1 MLRLYV
7 DTLGIRL
14 QVSDWFFIVCV
25 NIIVPVEGNKRN
37 ANPMFWSH
45 QLGSKL
51 FQQEE
56 NQLNLQPDSSYTIF
70 SLNFPGRSCSLLLFL
85 SIMYANSSK
94 MLTAQQ
100 YIAYICD
107 AQLGSCIN
115 FVLAVHLKFSTMP
128 KTSFHCSLPSH
139 LSISYLSLT
148 PIHYWRRTTYICDH
162 QSKLETKKCCVQL

>member
-1 MLRLYV
+1 
-7 DTLGIRL
+7 
-14 QVSDWFFIVCV
+14 
-25 NIIVPVEGNKRN
+25 
-37 ANPMFWSH
+37 
-45 QLGSKL
+45 
-51 FQQEE
+51 
-56 NQLNLQPDSSYTIF
+56 
-70 SLNFPGRSCSLLLFL
+70 
-85 SIMYANSSK
+85 MYANSSK

-107 AQLGSCIN
+107 AQLEFCIN

-162 QSKLETKKCCVQL
+162 QTSWRQKKVLRLAMIKSWMDIFFSKVPSCIHMHSKCISVSTQIFLPQTFLIY

>member
-1 MLRLYV
+1 
-7 DTLGIRL
+7 
-14 QVSDWFFIVCV
+14 
-25 NIIVPVEGNKRN
+25 
-37 ANPMFWSH
+37 
-45 QLGSKL
+45 
-51 FQQEE
+51 
-56 NQLNLQPDSSYTIF
+56 
-70 SLNFPGRSCSLLLFL
+70 
-85 SIMYANSSK
+85 MYANSSK

-148 PIHYWRRTTYICDH
+148 PIHYWRRTTYICDY
-162 QSKLETKKCCVQL
+162 QSKLETKKVLRLAMIKSWMDIFFSKVPSCIHIHSKRISVSTQIFCHKHF

>member
-1 MLRLYV
+1 
-7 DTLGIRL
+7 
-14 QVSDWFFIVCV
+14 
-25 NIIVPVEGNKRN
+25 
-37 ANPMFWSH
+37 
-45 QLGSKL
+45 
-51 FQQEE
+51 
-56 NQLNLQPDSSYTIF
+56 
-70 SLNFPGRSCSLLLFL
+70 
-85 SIMYANSSK
+85 MYANSSK

-100 YIAYICD
+100 YIDYICD

-162 QSKLETKKCCVQL
+162 QSKLETKVLRLAMIKSWMDIFFFQGSKLYSYTFQTHFSEYSNILPQTFLIY